1 MKACFQIAECSFSSA
16 KIRNIS
22 LSRKFLGDLLSILRK
37 IAENAPDNLRKTD
50 GGGGWRRVGDFFT
63 KDGWS
68 ERGVEGLR
76 ERYSVTVVT
85 VVTVFSGGGIWT
97 RTDLNLLLIYLTY
110 YIYIYS
116 YIYI

>member
-1 MKACFQIAECSFSSA
+1 M
-16 KIRNIS
+16 
-22 LSRKFLGDLLSILRK
+22 SILRK

-68 ERGVEGLR
+68 EREVEGLR

-85 VVTVFSGGGIWT
+85 VVTVFSGGVYG
-97 RTDLNLLLIYLTY
+97 LGLI
-110 YIYIYS
+110 
-116 YIYI
+116 